1 MIKYI
6 KHIILIASAITSVIC
21 INDTEDLYLLPLLP
35 LCFGVLF
42 YTCVSNKS
50 RIGAGQTMLYVVLSF
65 RYILYPIM
73 LVSEGFQLMFPS
85 THTPQAIMLMLFE
98 MLIIFLTIKVYKRKR
113 RRNIRRYLTISRPVI
128 YNGIIPISIILFV
141 ILAVTFPEAFVNQH
155 FIWESEEIKEDAE
168 IISGVIGK
176 PLSWVRFFAEISV
189 FSYLY
194 YKYLITKNSIYL
206 NLSILPIL
214 IPCLWYSGESRV
226 SFMVPA
232 VAAIFTILKSYG
244 FSKTKVQITTIAMVV
259 VLVLIVLSLQKQ
271 LDTSS
276 LSDTSGIFSA
286 NVLNAYF
293 GGIDNIN
300 VGIDAYNKF
309 GNSLYLLFVDSF
321 RNMMVVSRFLNEIPI
336 GSGIFFNLTFYG
348 SDFASDQIVPTIIQ
362 GFLFFGPLFC
372 FLPTLIMVYVTCKI
386 DDLWYKTNNMYIAF
400 MLVSFVTMVGFA
412 VPGSWMHMTSR
423 ICNDVIPL
431 LIIIKIVDIV
441 FPKVQKKKRI
451 YIVNR
456 KKHKK
461 IEN

>member
-1 MIKYI
+1 MIKFIKYI
-6 KHIILIASAITSVIC
+6 ILIVSVITSVIC

-128 YNGIIPISIILFV
+128 YKGIIPISIILFA
-141 ILAVTFPEAFVNQH
+141 ILAFAFPEAFVNQH

-244 FSKTKVQITTIAMVV
+244 FSKTKIQITTIAMVV
-259 VLVLIVLSLQKQ
+259 FFVLIVLSLQKH

-286 NVLNAYF
+286 NLLNSYF

-300 VGIDAYNKF
+300 VGIDSYNKF
-309 GNSLYLLFVDSF
+309 GNSLYLLFIDSF

-336 GSGIFFNLTFYG
+336 GSGKFFNLTFYG
-348 SDFASDQIVPTIIQ
+348 SDLASDQIVPTIIQ
-362 GFLFFGPLFC
+362 GFMFFGPLFC
-372 FLPTLIMVYVTCKI
+372 FLPTFIMVYVTCKV

-431 LIIIKIVDIV
+431 LILIKIVDIV

-456 KKHKK
+456 KKHNK
-461 IEN
+461 

>member
-1 MIKYI
+1 
-6 KHIILIASAITSVIC
+6 
-21 INDTEDLYLLPLLP
+21 
-35 LCFGVLF
+35 
-42 YTCVSNKS
+42 
-50 RIGAGQTMLYVVLSF
+50 
-65 RYILYPIM
+65 
-73 LVSEGFQLMFPS
+73 
-85 THTPQAIMLMLFE
+85 

-128 YNGIIPISIILFV
+128 YKGIIPISIILFV
-141 ILAVTFPEAFVNQH
+141 ILAVAFPEAFVNQH

-259 VLVLIVLSLQKQ
+259 VLVLIVLSLQKH

-276 LSDTSGIFSA
+276 LSDTSNIFSA

-309 GNSLYLLFVDSF
+309 GNSLYLLFIDSF
-321 RNMMVVSRFLNEIPI
+321 RNLMGVSRFLDEIPI
-336 GSGIFFNLTFYG
+336 GSGLFFNLTFYG
-348 SDFASDQIVPTIIQ
+348 SDLASDQIVPTIIQ
-362 GFLFFGPLFC
+362 GFMFFGPLFC
-372 FLPTLIMVYVTCKI
+372 FLPTLIMVYVTCKV

-431 LIIIKIVDIV
+431 LILIKIVDIV

-456 KKHKK
+456 KKYIK
-461 IEN
+461 